1 MDVKVKRQRE
11 ARMRIG
17 DLARATGVSPRLLR
31 CYEEQGL
38 LRPARRA
45 NGYREYTA
53 SDVAEVSRIRALL
66 AAGLRTDVIAQ
77 VRDCVNDDGERLVS
91 SGCSGIVDHLQR
103 EGARIADAI
112 ERLPRSQQALD
123 TLLTVEPSR
132 GAELTA
138 DGSEQQS
145 GQRQRARCSRGRRP
159 FSIRMPSARRRA
171 LCSCAR
177 CGAQVPSARSTRC
190 QGRSCPSSARI
201 RPTRRA
207 ERSPVRSAISP

>member
-1 MDVKVKRQRE
+1 MDVKVKLGRE

-31 CYEEQGL
+31 YYEEQGL

-66 AAGLRTDVIAQ
+66 AAGLRTEVIAQ
-77 VRDCVNDDGERLVS
+77 VRDCVHDDGERLVS

-103 EGARIADAI
+103 ERARIADAI
-112 ERLPRSQQALD
+112 ERLQRSQQALD

-132 GAELTA
+132 GAEPTA
-138 DGSEQQS
+138 DGSEQQ
-145 GQRQRARCSRGRRP
+145 
-159 FSIRMPSARRRA
+159 
-171 LCSCAR
+171 
-177 CGAQVPSARSTRC
+177 
-190 QGRSCPSSARI
+190 
-201 RPTRRA
+201 
-207 ERSPVRSAISP
+207 